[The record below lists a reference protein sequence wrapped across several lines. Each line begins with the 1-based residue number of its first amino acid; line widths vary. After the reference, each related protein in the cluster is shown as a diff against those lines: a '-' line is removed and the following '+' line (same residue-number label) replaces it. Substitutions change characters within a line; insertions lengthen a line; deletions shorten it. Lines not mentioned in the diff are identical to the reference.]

1 MSVKKGGEK
10 RDDERTQQRA
20 DEDALQKS
28 TDHCPVDEDEQKDD
42 QKKHHGHQP
51 HQKGSGTVE
60 HPTQR
65 DTAAGCRFRGCR
77 GGSRA
82 LFAGCEV
89 ETACGRSRCFRGCR
103 GRLWINHP
111 AAGRCGVFLPK
122 IVRDILDQE

>member
-65 DTAAGCRFRGCR
+65 DTAAGC
-77 GGSRA
+77 
-82 LFAGCEV
+82 
-89 ETACGRSRCFRGCR
+89 CFRGCR

>member
-65 DTAAGCRFRGCR
+65 DTAAGC
-77 GGSRA
+77 
-82 LFAGCEV
+82 
-89 ETACGRSRCFRGCR
+89 CFRGCGAGAVLSSLAVKWR
-103 GRLWINHP
+103 PPVDG
-111 AAGRCGVFLPK
+111 AAASGGAG
-122 IVRDILDQE
+122 EGSG